1 MDNKQGPTV
10 ADRQEAARLARMID
24 AQRTTPPP
32 CVVLGSDDWNYI
44 IAALRAF
51 AGQDQ
56 RAGAACAQAGNDV
69 RNDASQVA
77 PDQATA
83 AQSLAH
89 PSTAAQVPA
98 QPQSGAPSQVQHP
111 EPAPAVDR
119 YGPCHCEPYSQCRYN
134 DSGPL
139 CEPWQNPPEQVPV
152 TQAGAEDAKLPA
164 AGRASAATT
173 VMRAIYSPDWSVSAD
188 IALPIAYELDACR
201 ARLAEAQR
209 EVATL
214 LAALKHERDALY
226 LVRERNRNG
235 DLCQIRVADI
245 ELGIRQLDAA
255 IDAARGKP

>member
-152 TQAGAEDAKLPA
+152 TQAEDAKLPA
-164 AGRASAATT
+164 VDRAAEVEEVGPIELPVSIDGEKWMAYLDYECLHELALRHA
-173 VMRAIYSPDWSVSAD
+173 RA
-188 IALPIAYELDACR
+188 LDACR
-201 ARLAEAQR
+201 ARLMMANALLLRVECDMDHTPLAT
-209 EVATL
+209 EVRNYL
-214 LAALKHERDALY
+214 NGCGHE
-226 LVRERNRNG
+226 
-235 DLCQIRVADI
+235 
-245 ELGIRQLDAA
+245 
-255 IDAARGKP
+255 